1 MCVCAIICVSLCSMH
16 VYVCPS
22 LCVCGIMHLL
32 CSFVH
37 ASIFTYIFLHVL
49 WSFMHYVLV
58 IFACMCVHLYM
69 HSCICVHV
77 FIRAYASLLCVVIC
91 VYLCVYAF
99 IFMCVIIHVCML
111 VFIHACVCASIFF
124 CASHHESS
132 NVNSC
137 IVCMCPHLCIRHSC
151 TYYTYLC
158 MHHHNWVRERWYVC
172 SSLCLACR

>member
-1 MCVCAIICVSLCSMH
+1 MFYACVCVSIFVCVWYYASIMFICACIHLYIHILARLVVIH
-16 VYVCPS
+16 A
-22 LCVCGIMHLL
+22 LCVGHL
-32 CSFVH
+32 C
-37 ASIFTYIFLHVL
+37 LHVR
-49 WSFMHYVLV
+49 
-58 IFACMCVHLYM
+58 HLYM